1 MKKRKKL
8 GKSIDIDELKKTLI
22 DVVQF
27 IGSLASIVSIVLYF
41 VEKMQK

>member
-8 GKSIDIDELKKTLI
+8 GKSIDVDELKKILI
-22 DVVQF
+22 DVIQF

-41 VEKMQK
+41 VEKMQR

>member
-1 MKKRKKL
+1 MKKRKRI
-8 GKSIDIDELKKTLI
+8 GKSIDFDELKNILI
-22 DVVQF
+22 DVIQF